1 MQIRRATVA
10 FTSAAALSLGG
21 VALAAPASAAP
32 NNANQT
38 GLVNLALQ
46 DTTVQVPIALAANI
60 CGVGVNILAA
70 ATNVSDVDC
79 TATGTAIAE
88 NQPGDGANNAN
99 QTGLVN
105 VAVQGTTVQVPVAV
119 AANVCGVAVNAAAAF
134 TNVGPVDCK
143 ALGGSE
149 AQA

>member
-1 MQIRRATVA
+1 MQIRRTAA
-10 FTSAAALSLGG
+10 ALTSAAALTVTG
-21 VALAAPASAAP
+21 VAMASPATAAP

-60 CGVGVNILAA
+60 CGVAVNILAT
-70 ATNVSDVDC
+70 ATDVSDVTCRADGVS
-79 TATGTAIAE
+79 TAE

-105 VAVQGTTVQVPVAV
+105 LAVQGTTVQVPVAV
-119 AANVCGVAVNAAAAF
+119 AANVCGVGVNAVAAF
-134 TNVGPVDCK
+134 TQVAEIDC
-143 ALGGSE
+143 AAVGGSE